1 MKITTVIVGP
11 IRTNC
16 YLVTSDKGS
25 DAVIIDPGD
34 EAEKIIAEIEREDLK
49 PAIIVNTHA
58 HPDHVGANRELS
70 EKYGIEAAVSARDHE
85 MIKGWGAYFEE
96 FSQMRI
102 DDLAMK
108 RFLIDGDIIKAGQL
122 ELKVIETPG
131 HSEGG
136 ICLYG
141 EGVLFSGDTLFH
153 GDTGRTDIPGG
164 SDSKMEIS
172 IAKLMDLPLNTMVY
186 PGHGRPTTI
195 KKERLLYAQY

>member
-1 MKITTVIVGP
+1 
-11 IRTNC
+11 
-16 YLVTSDKGS
+16 
-25 DAVIIDPGD
+25 
-34 EAEKIIAEIEREDLK
+34 
-49 PAIIVNTHA
+49 
-58 HPDHVGANRELS
+58 
-70 EKYGIEAAVSARDHE
+70 
-85 MIKGWGAYFEE
+85 
-96 FSQMRI
+96 MRI